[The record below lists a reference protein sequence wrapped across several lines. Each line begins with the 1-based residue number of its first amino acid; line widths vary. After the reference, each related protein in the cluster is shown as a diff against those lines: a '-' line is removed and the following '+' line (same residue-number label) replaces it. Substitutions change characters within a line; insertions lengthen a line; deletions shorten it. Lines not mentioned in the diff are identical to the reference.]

1 MINPEPISITQ
12 QEKEALNRLVNDMD
26 AVGGYRDGKVVMLV
40 ENTQDNKN
48 KLNKFGIDDATID
61 SVTEDGSLCL
71 LDLMSKAGLPCI
83 MDDNGIK
90 IIDDALDVDFDGI
103 HVVFLRD
110 NDEITF
116 GISND
121 TGARTFVMD
130 DELREKMRSILA

>member
-1 MINPEPISITQ
+1 MLNQEPIRITQ
-12 QEKEALNRLVNDMD
+12 QEKEALNQLVNDMN

-40 ENTQDNKN
+40 ENTQDSRDQ
-48 KLNKFGIDDATID
+48 LAKFGIDGATID
-61 SVTEDGSLCL
+61 SVTEDGSFCL

-83 MDDNGIK
+83 MDDEGIK

-116 GISND
+116 GISNE